1 MANIFIKK
9 QLDFIINNTGKTDIY
24 EIDKIRYGLEVFYGE
39 ISKLLVMMLI
49 ALILDKLP
57 SFFIM
62 ITLLTLIRPHVG
74 GSHAKSFI
82 SCMIQSNLLFLIVYF
97 LASIIPSIN
106 IFLQFFIIV
115 FSIIIIRKFKPI
127 NPLRKTV
134 HTQYKNLKFKNIVTL
149 TLITWFIVSNLILNN
164 YYINCGILIIL
175 YIIFDFLREVYRN
188 EKKING

>member
-39 ISKLLVMMLI
+39 ISKLIVMILI

-82 SCMIQSNLLFLIVYF
+82 SCMIQSNLLFLIIYY

-115 FSIIIIRKFKPI
+115 FSIIIIRKFKPVS
-127 NPLRKTV
+127 PLRKTV
-134 HTQYKNLKFKNIVTL
+134 NTQYKNLKFKSIVTL

>member
-175 YIIFDFLREVYRN
+175 YIIFDFLREVYKN

>member
-24 EIDKIRYGLEVFYGE
+24 EIDKIRYGLEVFYWE
-39 ISKLLVMMLI
+39 ISKLIVMILI

-175 YIIFDFLREVYRN
+175 YIIFDFLREVYKN

>member
-39 ISKLLVMMLI
+39 ISKLIVMILI

-175 YIIFDFLREVYRN
+175 YIIFDFLREVYKN

>member
-39 ISKLLVMMLI
+39 ISKLIVMILI

-82 SCMIQSNLLFLIVYF
+82 SCMIQSNLLFLIIYY

>member
-39 ISKLLVMMLI
+39 ISKLIVMILI

-82 SCMIQSNLLFLIVYF
+82 SCMIQSNLLFLIIYY

-115 FSIIIIRKFKPI
+115 FSIIIIRKFKPVS
-127 NPLRKTV
+127 PLRKTV
-134 HTQYKNLKFKNIVTL
+134 NTQYKNLKFKNIVTL

-175 YIIFDFLREVYRN
+175 YIIFDFLRELYKN

>member
-82 SCMIQSNLLFLIVYF
+82 SCMIQSNLLFLIIYY

>member
-149 TLITWFIVSNLILNN
+149 TLITWFIVSNLIFHN

-175 YIIFDFLREVYRN
+175 YIIFDFLREVYKN

>member
-39 ISKLLVMMLI
+39 ISKLIVMILI

>member
-115 FSIIIIRKFKPI
+115 FSTIIIRKFKPI

-175 YIIFDFLREVYRN
+175 YIIFDFLREVYKN